1 MTGKHLE
8 KGKSYMELLYKRLA
22 NLLCVKSIVT
32 ITLTAVFAYLAVNGQ
47 VSTDQFLTVF
57 VVIVSFYFGVQAEKN
72 AAQAETKAQAPNA

>member
-1 MTGKHLE
+1 
-8 KGKSYMELLYKRLA
+8 MELLTKRLA

-72 AAQAETKAQAPNA
+72 AAKSKQSADV

>member
-1 MTGKHLE
+1 
-8 KGKSYMELLYKRLA
+8 MELLTKRLA

-57 VVIVSFYFGVQAEKN
+57 VVIVSFYFGVQSEKN
-72 AAQAETKAQAPNA
+72 ATQAGTKAQAPNA